1 MEQKIL
7 ARGFEAIGW
16 GALAADCQ
24 LFAGCPTSPEDEIF
38 TYLAQEFPK
47 NGRHFVRASSEVS
60 AINIAYGSTSAG
72 GRVMVVVASAGWGL
86 IQETMSHLVNAF
98 LPVVVVL
105 IQRGGPGAGSL
116 RHAQM
121 DYLPITRDAGQ
132 GNYRVISL
140 APSSVQETYDLMQLA
155 FHLADK
161 WRNPVIVATDTI
173 IIRMMEPLT
182 LKTIKLGPPL
192 PEKDW
197 IVKGKEHQ
205 TDGIRRFISS
215 GQGFIPTRDFST
227 YLHFLKG
234 LNEKV
239 LRMRET
245 EARYESY
252 ELEDA
257 EIVLVAYGYSARVCQ
272 EALMMA
278 RAEGIKAGL
287 MRPVT
292 LWPFPGDVLKKKAL
306 KGAKFLTVED
316 GLEGL
321 REDVMLAVEGQAEI
335 EWVNVLDRNESGAGG
350 AIYPGKVLEKM
361 RKLLKGKVKVIK
373 KGR

>member
-1 MEQKIL
+1 MKQKIL

-24 LFAGCPTSPEDEIF
+24 LFSGCPTSPEDEVF
-38 TYLAQEFPK
+38 TWLAQEFPK
-47 NGRHFVRASSEVS
+47 NGRHFVRASSETS
-60 AINIAYGSTSAG
+60 AINIAYGSASAG
-72 GRVMVVVASAGWGL
+72 GRAMVVVASAGWGL
-86 IQETMSHLVNAF
+86 IQETISHMVNAF

-121 DYLPITRDAGQ
+121 DYLSITRDAGQ
-132 GNYRVISL
+132 GNYRLISL
-140 APSSVQETYDLMQLA
+140 APSSVQEAYELTQLA
-155 FHLADK
+155 FYLADK
-161 WRNPVIVATDTI
+161 WRNPVIVATDAIT
-173 IIRMMEPLT
+173 IRMMEPLT
-182 LKTIKLGPPL
+182 LETVRFDSL

-197 IVKGKEHQ
+197 IVKGRGHQ
-205 TDGIRRFISS
+205 ADGMRRFICD
-215 GQGFIPTRDFST
+215 GQGFIPNRDFPT
-227 YLHFLKG
+227 YLDFLKG

-239 LRMRET
+239 LRMREG
-245 EARYESY
+245 EGRYESY

-257 EIVLVAYGYSARVCQ
+257 KIVLVAYGYGARVCQ
-272 EALMMA
+272 EALKMA

-292 LWPFPGDVLKKKAL
+292 LWPFPGSVLKKKATE
-306 KGAKFLTVED
+306 GAKFLAVED
-316 GLEGL
+316 GLGGL

-335 EWVNVLDRNESGAGG
+335 EVVDVLDRNEPGAGG

-361 RKLLKGKVKVIK
+361 RRLYRL
-373 KGR
+373 

>member
-1 MEQKIL
+1 MERKIM

-24 LFAGCPTSPEDEIF
+24 LFAGCPTGPDDEAF
-38 TYLAQEFPK
+38 AWLAREFPE

-60 AINIAYGSTSAG
+60 AINIAYGGASAG
-72 GRVMVVVASAGWGL
+72 GRAMVVVASAGWGL

-98 LPVVVVL
+98 LPVVAVL

-121 DYLPITRDAGQ
+121 DYLAVTRDAGQ
-132 GNYRVISL
+132 GCYRVISL
-140 APSSVQETYDLMQLA
+140 APASVQETYEATQLA

-161 WRNPVIVATDTI
+161 WCNPVIIATDAIVAGMT
-173 IIRMMEPLT
+173 EPLA
-182 LKTIKLGPPL
+182 LKTIKFDPL

-197 IVKGKEHQ
+197 AVKGRGHQ
-205 TDGIRRFISS
+205 PDGIRRFLSS
-215 GQGFIPTRDFST
+215 AQGFIPTRDFPT
-227 YLHFLKG
+227 YLSFLKG

-239 LRMRET
+239 LKMRE
-245 EARYESY
+245 EEIRYESY

-257 EIVLVAYGYSARVCQ
+257 KIVLVAYGYSARVCQ
-272 EALMMA
+272 EALLMA

-287 MRPVT
+287 VKLVT
-292 LWPFPGDVLKKKAL
+292 LWPFPVDVLKKKARQ
-306 KGAKFLTVED
+306 GAKFLTVED
-316 GLEGL
+316 GLGGL
-321 REDVMLAVEGQAEI
+321 REDVMLAVEGQAEV
-335 EWVNVLDRNESGAGG
+335 ETVDALDRNEPGAGG

-361 RKLLKGKVKVIK
+361 KKWEVPKV
-373 KGR
+373 GSA